1 MDPDPS
7 LLELTRTSPPA
18 PTLRPSGLV
27 RSALHSASQSGWVG
41 PSLTIAMTGAIS
53 GAVVISLVEP
63 NEPPA
68 SPAVVARTSS
78 AQLPVPPTRRA
89 ATAPAIMEPAPVEAL
104 AEPLVGTRVRPQAP
118 RATAFARGTASTLRI
133 ADSVDEPLGGS
144 SSDEIRLLVEARTA
158 LGRGDLATAQASI
171 DEHRRRFP
179 RGMLWPERD
188 AMRCDVL
195 VQRGDCPGAIEIAR
209 RMYATDET
217 LASRVERAVVARCG
231 PDARSELPPPRR
243 SSAHLDEYFARVPND
258 PCAGEADDQRANRC
272 LVRTLRG
279 DGMLE
284 LRTIALAYA
293 ALGRRADACRTMR
306 RYREEYGTIGGR
318 AFRHVRRPALP
329 GRVAVLLG
337 ASTPC
342 SALAGNAS
350 CWAARGRADWW
361 PRSPFV

>member
-27 RSALHSASQSGWVG
+27 RSALRPASQSGWVG

-68 SPAVVARTSS
+68 SPAAVARTSS

-104 AEPLVGTRVRPQAP
+104 AEPLVGTRVRPPAP
-118 RATAFARGTASTLRI
+118 RATAFARGTTSTLRI

-158 LGRGDLATAQASI
+158 LGHGDLATAQASI

-179 RGMLWPERD
+179 RGMLRPERE
-188 AMRCDVL
+188 ALRCEVL

-209 RMYATDET
+209 SMFASHEM
-217 LASRVERAVVARCG
+217 LARLLERAVARRCG
-231 PDARSELPPPRR
+231 PDARGELSAPPP
-243 SSAHLDEYFARVPND
+243 SSAHLDEYFARTPND
-258 PCAGEADDQRANRC
+258 PCAREDDDRRANRC

-284 LRTIALAYA
+284 LRTLALAYA
-293 ALGRRADACRTMR
+293 ALGRRGDACRTMH
-306 RYREEYGTIGGR
+306 RYQEEYGTIGGR
-318 AFRHVRRPALP
+318 AFRTYVDQHCP
-329 GRVAVLLG
+329 
-337 ASTPC
+337 
-342 SALAGNAS
+342 
-350 CWAARGRADWW
+350 DD
-361 PRSPFV
+361 